1 MQSNVFWK
9 VRIAQIRLSKNRVV
23 HIKKSMRITRITV
36 TQVSLPAAKIGRV
49 SLTDP
54 ARKPADRV
62 VVSVETDAGVTGS
75 GFTLVHGTGTSAVK
89 AVLEH
94 DLIPRLTDRLT
105 EADPRQTDVL
115 YGKAKASCE
124 AIGFAGIA
132 ARAYAAIDF
141 ALWDIKAKASGQP
154 LGELLGGVR
163 KDVPFFVSD
172 TGGPG
177 RSADEIVRLAKPWI
191 AKGAKGVRVEVGSG
205 DVQSDADRV
214 RHISDELGDDCWVG
228 VSAEGRFDLATTLAL
243 AHFFDDIGIGWF
255 EYPLPL
261 ADRNGYD
268 RLADRM
274 ETILAAGS
282 SCDSLSELVELAKA
296 GAVRVLRPDPLRL
309 GGITPLIK
317 LAAVAEACHCTM
329 VPVRLPEI
337 AEQLAMGLSV
347 IPQIERETN

>member
-1 MQSNVFWK
+1 
-9 VRIAQIRLSKNRVV
+9 
-23 HIKKSMRITRITV
+23 MRITRITV
-36 TQVSLPAAKIGRV
+36 SQEPLLTAKAGRV
-49 SLTDP
+49 SLSEP
-54 ARKPADRV
+54 ARKPAERV
-62 VVSVETDAGVTGS
+62 VVSVETDAGVAGS

-89 AVLEH
+89 AFLEH
-94 DLIPRLTDRLT
+94 DLIPRLI

-115 YGKAKASCE
+115 YNKVKAGCD

-141 ALWDIKAKASGQP
+141 ALWDIKAKAAGQS

-163 KDVPFFVSD
+163 RDVPFFVSD

-177 RSADEIVRLAKPWI
+177 RSADEIVRLARPWI

-205 DVQSDADRV
+205 DVQADADRV

-282 SCDSLSELVELAKA
+282 SCDSVAELVELAKA

-337 AEQLAMGLSV
+337 AEPLAMGLSV
-347 IPQIERETN
+347 IPQIERESN

>member
-1 MQSNVFWK
+1 
-9 VRIAQIRLSKNRVV
+9 
-23 HIKKSMRITRITV
+23 MRITRITV
-36 TQVSLPAAKIGRV
+36 VQDSLPTAKAGRV
-49 SLTDP
+49 SLTEP
-54 ARKPADRV
+54 ARKPAERI
-62 VVSVETDAGVTGS
+62 VVSVETDAGVTGA
-75 GFTLVHGTGTSAVK
+75 GFTLVNGTGTSAVK

-94 DLIPRLTDRLT
+94 DLIPRLI

-115 YGKAKASCE
+115 YSKAKAACE
-124 AIGFAGIA
+124 SIGFAGIA
-132 ARAYAAIDF
+132 ARAYAAIDI
-141 ALWDIKAKASGQP
+141 ALWDIKAKASGQS

-172 TGGPG
+172 TGGPT

-191 AKGAKGVRVEVGSG
+191 AKGAKGIRVEVGSG

-261 ADRNGYD
+261 TDRNGYD

-282 SCDSLSELVELAKA
+282 SCDSLAELVELAKA

-337 AEQLAMGLSV
+337 AEPLAMGLSV
-347 IPQIERETN
+347 IPQIERTTT